1 MAGERLDGQTGEGGR
16 IPERP
21 VHVCHLFPSLPLHGA
36 ENHFLK
42 LSRNLDPAVIRTSIL
57 VLVERGELAP
67 DFEAL
72 GIPVTLIRKK
82 SRYDLSV
89 VPRVRRFLRSGAFD
103 IIHTHLFTA
112 NFWGRLAAL
121 GLSPIVVSSAH
132 NVVPKERP
140 ALVRVENF
148 LDRLLS
154 RATDAI
160 FCVTGQVMQSMKAD
174 AGLPRHKLVT
184 IENGLPFPD
193 HPGCG
198 RSSARTRL
206 DLPEQ
211 AKVMAV
217 IGRFSTQ
224 KNHAGFLQ
232 ALEEVVKEHPETIV
246 LFVGE
251 GELEPSVREE
261 VAMRNLSGH
270 VRFLGQRR
278 DIPEI
283 LEALDL
289 LVVPSLWEGLP
300 NVMLEAMAAGIP
312 VVATSVGGIP
322 DVLTHQKTGVMCEP
336 TPDSLSQAMV
346 WALSHPREMDAMARA
361 SSVLIRDRYDIR
373 NTARRYTGFYRTLA
387 RQRRFSRGARDVAR
401 RGVGRMFS
409 RPSLHPSGTLR
420 VLMYHRIADD
430 PGTDILSVTPFAFFE
445 QMRWLKEEGYTVLP
459 VTEAIW
465 RLESGTL
472 PTGSVCLTF
481 DDGYRDNF
489 TEAFPVLSRHGYS
502 AMIFPVTGFV
512 LGEGEHPRYRHSA
525 VPVPYLSVEQIREMH
540 AAGIEFGC
548 HTHTHP
554 LLSGLTENRASFE
567 IGQAKKLLEDW
578 TKGPVRVFAYPNG
591 VYRPA
596 HFSILDNLSFDA
608 AFSVRPGTNGSGTPR
623 WELRRTEVSGRDSL
637 RDFMIKMRGG
647 LDVWHGLY
655 QSVKGFYR

>member
-1 MAGERLDGQTGEGGR
+1 MAAEHPAGIKGGEQM
-16 IPERP
+16 IPPRP

-42 LSRNLDPAVIRTSIL
+42 LSRNLDPAAIRTSIV

-72 GIPVTLIRKK
+72 GIPVTLIKKK

-89 VPRVRRFLRSGAFD
+89 VPRIRAHLRNGGFD

-121 GLSPIVVSSAH
+121 RLRPVVVSSAH

-160 FCVTGQVMQSMKAD
+160 FCVTGQVMQSMKDD

-184 IENGLPFPD
+184 IENGLPFPEN
-193 HPGCG
+193 PG
-198 RSSARTRL
+198 RSKSIARTRL
-206 DLPEQ
+206 SLPER

-224 KNHAGFLQ
+224 KNHAGFLE
-232 ALEEVVKEHPETIV
+232 ALEAVVKEHPEAVV

-251 GELEPSVREE
+251 GELEPSVREG
-261 VAMRNLSGH
+261 VASRRLSGQ

-300 NVMLEAMAAGIP
+300 NVMLEAMAAEVP
-312 VVATSVGGIP
+312 VVATAVGGIP
-322 DVLTHQKTGVMCEP
+322 DVMTHRKTGLMCQP
-336 TPDSLSQAMV
+336 VPDSLSQAMV
-346 WALSHPREMDAMARA
+346 WALSHPDEMEQMAGAA
-361 SSVLIRDRYDIR
+361 SILIRDRYDIK
-373 NTARRYTGFYRTLA
+373 NTARRYTGFYRTLV
-387 RQRRFSRGARDVAR
+387 RQRRFSRGTRDVAR
-401 RGVGRMFS
+401 RGAARLFS
-409 RPSLHPSGTLR
+409 RPGLSPSGTLR
-420 VLMYHRIADD
+420 VLMYHRITDD
-430 PGTDILSVTPFAFFE
+430 PGADILTVTPFAFFE

-459 VTEAIW
+459 VTEALW
-465 RLESGTL
+465 RLDEGTL
-472 PTGSVCLTF
+472 PAGSVCLTF

-489 TEAFPVLSRHGYS
+489 TEAAPVLSRHGYS

-512 LGEGEHPRYRHSA
+512 RGEGEHPRYRHSP
-525 VPVPYLSVEQIREMH
+525 VPVPYLTVEQIGQMR

-548 HTHTHP
+548 HTHTHR
-554 LLSGLTENRASFE
+554 LLTDLSENEAAFE
-567 IGQAKKLLEDW
+567 IGQAKKLLEEW
-578 TKGPVRVFAYPNG
+578 TNAPVRVFSYPNG
-591 VYRPA
+591 AYKPA
-596 HFSILDNLSFDA
+596 HFPILEAQSFDA
-608 AFSVRPGTNGSGTPR
+608 AFSVRPGTNRSGSPR

-637 RDFMIKMRGG
+637 RDFIDKMRGG

-655 QSVKGFYR
+655 QGVKGFYR